1 MSMFCLKESP
11 GDARAL
17 GKILPG
23 AVSPKDG
30 TATVRNDKNR
40 MKEGDVIG

>member
-30 TATVRNDKNR
+30 TVIVRNDKNR